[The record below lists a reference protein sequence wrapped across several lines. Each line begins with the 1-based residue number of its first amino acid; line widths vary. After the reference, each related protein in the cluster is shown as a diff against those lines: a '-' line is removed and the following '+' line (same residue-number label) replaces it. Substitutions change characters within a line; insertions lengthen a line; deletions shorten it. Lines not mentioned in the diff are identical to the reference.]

1 MESIQEKKP
10 NKFIGILNKLI
21 TAWIQIFSDK
31 KKTFYLLFTIL
42 AVILLVLMAY
52 PSYYGTYL
60 NCNTDD
66 ILQYYPY
73 INGFFVPAIVISL
86 SVKWW

>member
-1 MESIQEKKP
+1 MESVQEKKP

-42 AVILLVLMAY
+42 AVIL
-52 PSYYGTYL
+52 
-60 NCNTDD
+60 
-66 ILQYYPY
+66 
-73 INGFFVPAIVISL
+73 
-86 SVKWW
+86 